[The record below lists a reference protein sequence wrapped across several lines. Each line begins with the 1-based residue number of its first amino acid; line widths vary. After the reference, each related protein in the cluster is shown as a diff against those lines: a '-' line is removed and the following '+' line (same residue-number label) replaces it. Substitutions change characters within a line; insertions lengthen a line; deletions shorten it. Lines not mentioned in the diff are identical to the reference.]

1 MKHSVTSL
9 KQTEAIAKRVLL
21 EAMNAKAPF
30 VVFLHGDIGAGK
42 TEFVRLALLSY
53 GLDQVVQSPT
63 YNLYYCYQL
72 DGLNIIHADL
82 YRLSDP
88 DELRLIGWD
97 EVCDSAQVI
106 FVEWPEQSD
115 LKPTLSVCI
124 TSTEKGRQIEILSHN

>member
-9 KQTEAIAKRVLL
+9 KQTEAIAKAVLIK
-21 EAMNAKAPF
+21 AMKAKAPF
-30 VVFLHGDIGAGK
+30 VVFLYGDIGAGK
-42 TEFVRLALLSY
+42 TEFVRLALLSQ

-72 DGLNIIHADL
+72 NGLNVVHADL

-106 FVEWPEQSD
+106 FVEWPERSD
-115 LKPTLSVCI
+115 LKPTVSVHI
-124 TSTEKGRQIEILSHN
+124 TSTGKSRLIEIVSHD